1 MTAAA
6 PRTFPAPR
14 TYHNWLRELSPSR
27 PRRLWFSHLL
37 VHRVEALVA
46 VARPCRLEPLP
57 LALLRRLFASGPS
70 APAAAPDPR
79 HFDRQFAARLLRE
92 LADAGLLRR
101 AADAWL
107 LSDAGCQALHDGT
120 HTARTRERRT
130 FYFAETP
137 GQPPLFLPL
146 TQTAGPAPDVPE
158 LWAFNLSVL
167 AQAIRQPPDW
177 KRRVSFPAD
186 VEAVVDEDAEGWRR
200 VIFDRAEHAPLLFV
214 EAAAD
219 GGSALL
225 GLLVRPDNWTLQ
237 REPPALALAEGW
249 QSLLPEFAESFSPEA
264 WRGAWLAWC
273 QSRQPP
279 LADADA
285 CRVESADCKVHVRAP
300 KALLERLKAARS
312 EVLRG
317 ETWLT
322 LGTGRT
328 RAAACVELREQDA
341 APAGAPVVS
350 TNSV

>member
-1 MTAAA
+1 MSAAA

-14 TYHNWLRELSPSR
+14 TYHNWLRELAPSR

-46 VARPCRLEPLP
+46 VARPCRLDPLP

-70 APAAAPDPR
+70 APTAALDR
-79 HFDRQFAARLLRE
+79 LHFDRQFAARLLRE
-92 LADAGLLRR
+92 PADAGLVRR
-101 AADAWL
+101 QPDAWL
-107 LSDAGCQALHDGT
+107 LTDAGRQALHDGG

-130 FYFAETP
+130 FYFADAP
-137 GQPPLFLPL
+137 GEPPHFLPL

-158 LWAFNLSVL
+158 PWTFDPSALT
-167 AQAIRQPPDW
+167 QAIRQPPEW
-177 KRRVSFPAD
+177 KRRFGFPAD
-186 VEAVVDEDAEGWRR
+186 VEAVVAEDAEGWRQ

-225 GLLVRPDNWTLQ
+225 GLLVRLENWALQ
-237 REPPALALAEGW
+237 REPPALTLAEGW
-249 QSLLPEFAESFSPEA
+249 QNLLPDFAESFSPEA

-285 CRVESADCKVHVRAP
+285 CRVEYGDCKLHVRAP
-300 KALLERLKAARS
+300 KALVERLKAARS

-317 ETWLT
+317 EAWLT

-341 APAGAPVVS
+341 GARES
-350 TNSV
+350 